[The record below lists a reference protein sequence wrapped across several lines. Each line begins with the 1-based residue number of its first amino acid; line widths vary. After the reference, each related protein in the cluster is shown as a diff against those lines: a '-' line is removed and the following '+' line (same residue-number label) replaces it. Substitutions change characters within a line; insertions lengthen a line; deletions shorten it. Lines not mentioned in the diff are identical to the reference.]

1 MCNFTKYKISS
12 QQNYPGQI
20 VGQSLFIM
28 FKLLFEHDG
37 KNIYEDVGVEEADGQ

>member
-20 VGQSLFIM
+20 VGQSLIM

-37 KNIYEDVGVEEADGQ
+37 KNIYEDVGVESS